1 MTEHLGRRLVL
12 LLFLLCASPTPAR
25 AQQPFVTDDADVTD
39 KGKLHLQVADEYD
52 LLQRALYPGK
62 TQNTLTTEVDYGL
75 WKGVEL
81 GFAPPLLALHS
92 SRVVG
97 PQTVFGLGDST
108 LHLKYNF
115 YKEREDSRLP
125 AMAFSAI
132 VQFPTGDAAVRLGTG
147 LTDYYF
153 NGILQKSL
161 TGRTKLRLNGGVLF
175 AGNTVNG
182 LLGIRTRGRV
192 FTGGASLVKQQ
203 TKRLDFGA
211 EVTGAVAGNFRLN
224 KGQLQT
230 LVGGNYAL
238 GKKLSL
244 DFGLIAGRFP
254 ASPRLG
260 AQLGFSKDF

>member
-1 MTEHLGRRLVL
+1 MTKHLGRRLIL
-12 LLFLLCASPTPAR
+12 LLFLCALPVAAR

-39 KGKLHLQVADEYD
+39 KGKFHLQAADEYD
-52 LLQRALYPGK
+52 LLQRSLYPGK
-62 TQNTLTTEVDYGL
+62 TQNTTNVEIDYGL
-75 WKGVEL
+75 WNGVEV

-92 SRVVG
+92 ARVVS
-97 PQTVFGLGDST
+97 PQTAFGLADST
-108 LHLKYNF
+108 FHVKYNF

-125 AMAFSAI
+125 AMAFSAV
-132 VQFPTGDAAVRLGTG
+132 VQFPTGDASKRLGTG

-153 NGILQKSL
+153 NGILQKSV
-161 TGRTKLRLNGGVLF
+161 TEKTKLRLNGGILF

-192 FTGGASLVKQQ
+192 YTGGGSLVKQY
-203 TKRLDFGA
+203 TKRLDLGA
-211 EVTGAVAGNFRLN
+211 EVTGAVTGNFSLS

-244 DFGLIAGRFP
+244 DFGLVAGRFA